1 MAIDKSRRFVYPNPL
16 LRLSAFLLDS
26 FIIVTPIA
34 MLWGLLFG
42 YHEMK
47 TSTPSPYLLSIEII
61 AVWLISS
68 YLISTKA
75 QTPGKKAFGMYVVSI
90 GDFEQISFARASLR
104 FFIWMVCWA
113 SLGIGFFIAF
123 FSKSRQTLADRLSG
137 TVVVR
142 DIGEKTEK
150 TRDA

>member
-1 MAIDKSRRFVYPNPL
+1 MYLDKNRRFVYPNPL

-34 MLWGLLFG
+34 MLWGVIFG

-47 TSTPSPYLLSIEII
+47 TDSPKPYLLAIEII
-61 AVWLISS
+61 AVWLVTS
-68 YLISTKA
+68 YLISTRA
-75 QTPGKKAFGMYVVSI
+75 QTPGKKAFGMYVVSV
-90 GDFEQISFARASLR
+90 GNFEKISFARASFR
-104 FFIWMVCWA
+104 FLLWLLCWV

-123 FSKSRQTLADRLSG
+123 FSQQKQTLADKFSG

-142 DIGEKTEK
+142 DIGEKNK
-150 TRDA
+150 DA

>member
-1 MAIDKSRRFVYPNPL
+1 MYLDKNRRFVYPNPL

-34 MLWGLLFG
+34 MLWGVIFG

-47 TSTPSPYLLSIEII
+47 TDNPKPYLLAIEII
-61 AVWLISS
+61 AVWLVTS

-75 QTPGKKAFGMYVVSI
+75 QTPGKKAFGMYVVSV
-90 GDFEQISFARASLR
+90 GNFEKISFTRASFR
-104 FFIWMVCWA
+104 FLLWLLCWVG
-113 SLGIGFFIAF
+113 LGIGFFIAF
-123 FSKSRQTLADRLSG
+123 FSQQKQTLADKFSG

-142 DIGEKTEK
+142 DIGEKNK
-150 TRDA
+150 DA

>member
-1 MAIDKSRRFVYPNPL
+1 MYLDKNRRFVYPNPL

-34 MLWGLLFG
+34 MLWGVIFG

-47 TSTPSPYLLSIEII
+47 TDNPKPYLLAIEII
-61 AVWLISS
+61 AVWLVTS
-68 YLISTKA
+68 YLISTRA
-75 QTPGKKAFGMYVVSI
+75 QTPGKKAFGMYVVSV
-90 GDFEQISFARASLR
+90 GNFEKISFARASFR
-104 FFIWMVCWA
+104 FLLWLLCWV

-123 FSKSRQTLADRLSG
+123 FSQQKQTLADKFSG

-142 DIGEKTEK
+142 DIGEKNK
-150 TRDA
+150 DA